1 MLGPDYSSSIGII
14 ATMLADGMR
23 AAPPVWTNVVDVR
36 DAADLHIRAMTA
48 PHAAGQRYLA
58 LAGEPIS
65 FHQIAATLR
74 ARLGDA
80 AAKAPATLRQ
90 PG

>member
-1 MLGPDYSSSIGII
+1 
-14 ATMLADGMR
+14 MLAGGMR
-23 AAPPVWTNVVDVR
+23 AAPTVRTNVVDVR

-48 PHAAGQRYLA
+48 PHSAGQRYLA
-58 LAGEPIS
+58 LAEEPIS

-80 AAKAPATLRQ
+80 KAPATPRQ